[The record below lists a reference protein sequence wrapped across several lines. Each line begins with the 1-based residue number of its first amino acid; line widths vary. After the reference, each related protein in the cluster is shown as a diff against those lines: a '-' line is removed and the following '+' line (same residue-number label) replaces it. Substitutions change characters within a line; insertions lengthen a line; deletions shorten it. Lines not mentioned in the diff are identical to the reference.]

1 MARLRNPAFYVERT
15 SDNFPLQTSLPEGI
29 MMPVFT
35 TAEAALQWMDAYDL
49 SHDEYAVKGFYTL
62 EDVRRFALHYESGYQ
77 HIAIDPAPEPSVS
90 PNIQPF
96 PRLLEIAE
104 SEAE

>member
-1 MARLRNPAFYVERT
+1 
-15 SDNFPLQTSLPEGI
+15 
-29 MMPVFT
+29 
-35 TAEAALQWMDAYDL
+35 MDAYEL

-62 EDVRRFALHYESGYQ
+62 DEVRRFALHYESGYQ
-77 HIAIDPAPEPSVS
+77 HIAIDPAPEPSVT

-104 SEAE
+104 PEAE